1 MVTTRNAILLGNRLL
16 DQLSSLVSLCDRV
29 TAQLSLTSTYDFLI
43 FRHDLPLHRGQEVVF
58 DFSYTY
64 LGVVSFVMIT
74 RFLSDDS
81 IRDTRISFLG
91 A

>member
-29 TAQLSLTSTYDFLI
+29 TAHLSLASTSDFLI